1 MTNYEKEELSPP
13 TMEVVAVE
21 IMSIMAGSITEDGN
35 KVTVK
40 EEEGEI
46 DAGSFQSAGYTNI
59 WEE

>member
-1 MTNYEKEELSPP
+1 MEL
-13 TMEVVAVE
+13 VAVE
-21 IMSIMAGSITEDGN
+21 IMSIMAGSVTEDGN
-35 KVTVK
+35 KVTV

>member
-1 MTNYEKEELSPP
+1 MKKKNYYPP
-13 TMEVVAVE
+13 QMEVVAVE

-35 KVTVK
+35 KVTIK
-40 EEEGEI
+40 EEGEI

>member
-1 MTNYEKEELSPP
+1 MKKKNYTPP

-35 KVTVK
+35 KVTIK
-40 EEEGEI
+40 EDEET
-46 DAGSFQSAGYTNI
+46 DAGYFQSAGYTNI

>member
-1 MTNYEKEELSPP
+1 MKKKNYPPP

-35 KVTVK
+35 NVTVK

>member
-1 MTNYEKEELSPP
+1 MKKKNYYPP
-13 TMEVVAVE
+13 RMEVVAVE

-35 KVTVK
+35 KVTIK

>member
-1 MTNYEKEELSPP
+1 MKKKNYTPP

-21 IMSIMAGSITEDGN
+21 IMSIMAGSITENGK
-35 KVTVK
+35 KVTV
-40 EEEGEI
+40 EEEGEET

>member
-1 MTNYEKEELSPP
+1 MKKKNYTPP

-35 KVTVK
+35 KVTIK

-46 DAGSFQSAGYTNI
+46 NAGSFQSAGYTNI

>member
-1 MTNYEKEELSPP
+1 MKKKNYTPP

-21 IMSIMAGSITEDGN
+21 IMSIMAGSITENGK
-35 KVTVK
+35 KVTV
-40 EEEGEI
+40 EEEGEDV

>member
-1 MTNYEKEELSPP
+1 MKKKNYTPP

-21 IMSIMAGSITEDGN
+21 IMSIMAGSVTEDGN
-35 KVTVK
+35 KVTIK
-40 EEEGEI
+40 EEGEI

>member
-1 MTNYEKEELSPP
+1 MKKKNYTPP

-21 IMSIMAGSITEDGN
+21 IMSIMDGSVTEDGN

>member
-1 MTNYEKEELSPP
+1 MKKKNYTPP

-35 KVTVK
+35 KVTIK
-40 EEEGEI
+40 EEEEI

>member
-1 MTNYEKEELSPP
+1 MKKKNYTPP

-40 EEEGEI
+40 EEDEDT
-46 DAGSFQSAGYTNI
+46 DAGYFQSAGYTNI

>member
-1 MTNYEKEELSPP
+1 MKKKNYTPP

-21 IMSIMAGSITEDGN
+21 IMSIMAGSVTEDGK
-35 KVTVK
+35 KVTV

>member
-1 MTNYEKEELSPP
+1 MKKKNYYPP
-13 TMEVVAVE
+13 QMEVVAVE

-35 KVTVK
+35 KVTV
-40 EEEGEI
+40 EEEGEDV

>member
-1 MTNYEKEELSPP
+1 MKKKNYTPP

-21 IMSIMAGSITEDGN
+21 IMSIMAGSITEDGK
-35 KVTVK
+35 KVTV
-40 EEEGEI
+40 EEEGEDV

>member
-1 MTNYEKEELSPP
+1 MKKKNYTPP

-46 DAGSFQSAGYTNI
+46 DAGSFQSAGYTNS

>member
-1 MTNYEKEELSPP
+1 MKKKNYYPP
-13 TMEVVAVE
+13 QMEVVAVE

-35 KVTVK
+35 KITIK
-40 EEEGEI
+40 EDEET

>member
-1 MTNYEKEELSPP
+1 MKKKNYTPP

-35 KVTVK
+35 KVTIK
-40 EEEGEI
+40 EDEETN
-46 DAGSFQSAGYTNI
+46 AGYFQSAGYTNI

>member
-1 MTNYEKEELSPP
+1 MKKKNYTPP

-21 IMSIMAGSITEDGN
+21 IISIMAGSVTEDGN

>member
-1 MTNYEKEELSPP
+1 MKKKNYTPP
-13 TMEVVAVE
+13 TMELVAVE
-21 IMSIMAGSITEDGN
+21 IMSIMAGSVTEDGN
-35 KVTVK
+35 KVTV

>member
-1 MTNYEKEELSPP
+1 MKKKNYTPP

-21 IMSIMAGSITEDGN
+21 IMSIMAGSVTEDGK
-35 KVTVK
+35 KVTV
-40 EEEGEI
+40 EEEGEDV

>member
-1 MTNYEKEELSPP
+1 MKKKNYTPP

-46 DAGSFQSAGYTNI
+46 DAGSFQSAGYTNM

>member
-1 MTNYEKEELSPP
+1 MEE
-13 TMEVVAVE
+13 VAVE

-35 KVTVK
+35 KVTV
-40 EEEGEI
+40 EEEGEDV

>member
-1 MTNYEKEELSPP
+1 MKKKNYTPP
-13 TMEVVAVE
+13 TMEVVTVE

-35 KVTVK
+35 KVTIK

>member
-1 MTNYEKEELSPP
+1 MKKKNYTPP
-13 TMEVVAVE
+13 TMELVAVE

-35 KVTVK
+35 KVTV
-40 EEEGEI
+40 EEEGEDI

>member
-1 MTNYEKEELSPP
+1 MKKKNYTPP

-46 DAGSFQSAGYTNI
+46 DAGYFQSAGYTNI